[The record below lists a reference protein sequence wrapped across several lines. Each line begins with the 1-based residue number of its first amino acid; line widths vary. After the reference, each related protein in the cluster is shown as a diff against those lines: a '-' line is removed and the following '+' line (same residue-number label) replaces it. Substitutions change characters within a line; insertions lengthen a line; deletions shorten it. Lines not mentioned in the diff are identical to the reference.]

1 MTAEAVLAARNISR
15 QYPGTLAL
23 DRVSFQVHSGR
34 VHALMGQNG
43 AGKTTLMRILAGE
56 EQPTSGDLEMA
67 GRTVRL
73 TSARDAAAQ
82 GIAMIHQDL
91 SLLPNLSVAD
101 NLFLGRER
109 TRFGIIRG
117 RAQERHCREVMSRLA
132 LDVDPRTPVGDLPLG
147 ARQTV
152 EIAKAVSGDIRV
164 LIMDEPTAA
173 LSGAETEV
181 LFRLIA
187 ELKARGVAIVYIS
200 HRLEELLRVGDSIT
214 VLRDGRV
221 VAEAPA
227 ELASVA
233 WMVANMTGAAET
245 ATRGEKPLLPP
256 PGSRP
261 ILEVAHLRLNGANGN
276 AILRD
281 IFFTARAGEMVGFY
295 GLLGAGRT
303 ELFECLI
310 GLRRASSGSILLDGR
325 ALERLG
331 IPERIASGMA
341 LMPEDRQA
349 AGIVPTLSVRQNMTL
364 ASLRR
369 WSQGPYLSPR
379 RETRATLE
387 QIGEFNIR
395 AAGPDAPIVSLS
407 GGNQQKVVL
416 SRYLL
421 TSPKV
426 LLIDEPTRGVDVGA
440 RSEIYAALRRL
451 AAQGMAILFTS
462 SELKEILTASTRVV
476 VMAAGRIRA
485 EFPVAHAT
493 EERLVNASSPGM
505 PHPDGGDCAYA

>member
-1 MTAEAVLAARNISR
+1 VTAEAVLAARNISR

-56 EQPTSGDLEMA
+56 EQPSSGDLEMA

-245 ATRGEKPLLPP
+245 ATRGEKPLSPP

-276 AILRD
+276 PILRD

>member
-1 MTAEAVLAARNISR
+1 MSAEAVLAARNISR

-245 ATRGEKPLLPP
+245 ATRGEKPLSPP

-276 AILRD
+276 PILRD

-387 QIGEFNIR
+387 RIGEFNIR

-476 VMAAGRIRA
+476 VMATGRIRA
-485 EFPVAHAT
+485 EFPVADAT

>member
-1 MTAEAVLAARNISR
+1 VTERILAARDICR

-23 DRVSFQVHSGR
+23 DRVSFQVHGGR
-34 VHALMGQNG
+34 VHALVGQNG

-56 EQPTSGDLEMA
+56 EQPSSGALEMA
-67 GRTVRL
+67 GQPVRL
-73 TSARDAAAQ
+73 TSARDAAAH

-91 SLLPNLSVAD
+91 SLLPNLSVTD
-101 NLFLGRER
+101 NIFLGREQA
-109 TRFGIIRG
+109 RFGIIRG
-117 RAQERHCREVMSRLA
+117 HAQERHCREVMSRLA

-152 EIAKAVSGDIRV
+152 EIAKAVCGNIRV
-164 LIMDEPTAA
+164 LIMDEPTSA
-173 LSGAETEV
+173 LSGAEVEV

-200 HRLEELLRVGDSIT
+200 HRLEELQRIGDSVT

-221 VAEAPA
+221 VAEAPV
-227 ELASVA
+227 ESASVA
-233 WMVANMTGAAET
+233 WMVESMTGAAET
-245 ATRGEKPLLPP
+245 AARSEKPVARPC
-256 PGSRP
+256 GRP
-261 ILEVAHLRLNGANGN
+261 ILEVAHLALNGANGN
-276 AILRD
+276 PILRD
-281 IFFTARAGEMVGFY
+281 LSFTARAGEMVGFY

-303 ELFECLI
+303 ELFECLM
-310 GLRRASSGSILLDGR
+310 GLRRAPGVSIRLDGR
-325 ALERLG
+325 AVEGLG
-331 IPERIASGMA
+331 IPERMGCGMA
-341 LMPEDRQA
+341 LLPEDRQA

-369 WSQGPYLSPR
+369 WSKGPYLSPR

-387 QIGEFNIR
+387 QMGEFNIR

-407 GGNQQKVVL
+407 GGNQQKVLL

-426 LLIDEPTRGVDVGA
+426 LLIDEPTRGVDVAA
-440 RSEIYAALRRL
+440 RAEIYAAMRRL
-451 AAQGMAILFTS
+451 AAREMAILFTS
-462 SELKEILTASTRVV
+462 SELKEIMTASTRVV
-476 VMAAGRIRA
+476 VMAAGRIQA
-485 EFPVAHAT
+485 EFPIADAT

-505 PHPDGGDCAYA
+505 PRADGGDCAYS

>member
-1 MTAEAVLAARNISR
+1 MSAEAVLAARNISR

-245 ATRGEKPLLPP
+245 ATRGEKPLSPP

-276 AILRD
+276 PILRD

-387 QIGEFNIR
+387 RIGEFNIR
-395 AAGPDAPIVSLS
+395 AAGPDAPMVSLS

-476 VMAAGRIRA
+476 VMATGRIRA
-485 EFPVAHAT
+485 EFPVADAT